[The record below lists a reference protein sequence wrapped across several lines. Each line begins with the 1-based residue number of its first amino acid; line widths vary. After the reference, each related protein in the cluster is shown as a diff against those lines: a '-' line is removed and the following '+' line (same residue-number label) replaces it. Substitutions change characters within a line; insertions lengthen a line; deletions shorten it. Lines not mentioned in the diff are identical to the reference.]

1 MKLRLLALLQ
11 SFHYIYC
18 QQVTM
23 LSDIT
28 VSKNN
33 YIFGIAASNFNET
46 HGGIIFITDH

>member
-11 SFHYIYC
+11 LLYYIYC
-18 QQVTM
+18 KEVVI

-28 VSKNN
+28 VPSSS

-46 HGGIIFITDH
+46 HGGITFITDR